1 MERRQFGKTGVEVPI
16 IGYGTATLGHIEKD
30 VPIDAGVAALNHAID
45 RGVTYL
51 DTSPDYGSEHIV
63 GEVMKQRRDEVFLA
77 TKCNLRT
84 RDGVLKDI
92 HDSLERLQTDH
103 VDLLQIHAVNTHAD
117 LEAVLAADGS
127 IPGVEEA
134 KRQGLCRFIGITGH
148 ARPDVLA
155 RAIQEYAFDTVL
167 IALGAADRLVSGPET
182 AFLPYARE
190 RGTGVIA
197 MKVLLHGEID
207 RRDLALRYSLGLE
220 GVSLAIV
227 GMKDQAEV
235 DATVEIAEN
244 FTRLTEQE
252 DAELVEITRAIVQ
265 KDAEQQESED
275 GGQAPLFWLRDTN
288 TLAWSYG
295 DEPALV
301 AY

>member
-1 MERRQFGKTGVEVPI
+1 MERRQLGRTGVEVPI
-16 IGYGTATLGHIEKD
+16 LGYGTATLGHIEAD
-30 VPIDAGVAALNHAID
+30 VPMDAGVAALNHAID
-45 RGVTYL
+45 RGITYL
-51 DTSPDYGSEHIV
+51 DTSPDYGSEPIV
-63 GEVMKQRRDEVFLA
+63 GEVMKTRRSEVFLA

-84 RDGVLKDI
+84 RDGVLRDM

-117 LEAVLAADGS
+117 LEAVLAPDGS

-134 KRQGLCRFIGITGH
+134 RRQGLCRFVGITGH

-155 RAIQEYAFDTVL
+155 RAIQEYPFDTVL
-167 IALGAADRLVSGPET
+167 VALGAADRLVSKPET
-182 AFLPYARE
+182 VLLPVARE

-207 RRDLALRYSLGLE
+207 LRDLALRYSLGLD

-227 GMKDQAEV
+227 GMKNQQEV
-235 DATVEIAEN
+235 DSAVDVAEN
-244 FTRLTEQE
+244 FRPLSEQE
-252 DAELVEITRAIVQ
+252 EEQLIARAQELVHDDAQ
-265 KDAEQQESED
+265 KSQQGEQ
-275 GGQAPLFWLRDTN
+275 GPLFWLRDTS
-288 TLAWSYG
+288 TLAWTYD

>member
-1 MERRQFGKTGVEVPI
+1 MAIEHRQLGTTGVEVPI
-16 IGYGTATLGHIEKD
+16 LGYGTATLGHIEAD
-30 VPIDAGVAALNHAID
+30 VPMDAGVAALNHAID

-51 DTSPDYGSEHIV
+51 DTSPDYGSEPIV
-63 GEVMKQRRDEVFLA
+63 GEVMKERRGEVFLA

-84 RDGVLKDI
+84 RDGVLRDI

-117 LEAVLAADGS
+117 LEAVLAPDGS

-134 KRQGLCRFIGITGH
+134 RRQGLCRFVGITGH

-155 RAIQEYAFDTVL
+155 RAIEEYPFDTVL
-167 IALGAADRLVSGPET
+167 VALGAADRLVSKPEKVL
-182 AFLPYARE
+182 LPVAQE

-207 RRDLALRYSLGLE
+207 RRDLALRYSLGLP

-227 GMKDQAEV
+227 GMKNQAEV
-235 DATVEIAEN
+235 DAAVETAESFRPLSEQEEAELLEIA
-244 FTRLTEQE
+244 R
-252 DAELVEITRAIVQ
+252 ELVHN
-265 KDAEQQESED
+265 DAEQTQ
-275 GGQAPLFWLRDTN
+275 GGEQGPLFWLRDTN

>member
-1 MERRQFGKTGVEVPI
+1 
-16 IGYGTATLGHIEKD
+16 
-30 VPIDAGVAALNHAID
+30 
-45 RGVTYL
+45 
-51 DTSPDYGSEHIV
+51 
-63 GEVMKQRRDEVFLA
+63 
-77 TKCNLRT
+77 
-84 RDGVLKDI
+84 
-92 HDSLERLQTDH
+92 
-103 VDLLQIHAVNTHAD
+103 VNTHAD

-134 KRQGLCRFIGITGH
+134 KRQGLCRFVGITGH

-155 RAIQEYAFDTVL
+155 RAIQEYPFDTVL
-167 IALGAADRLVSGPET
+167 IALGAADRLVSKPET
-182 AFLPYARE
+182 VFLPLARKK
-190 RGTGVIA
+190 GAGVIV

-227 GMKDQAEV
+227 GMKDEAEV
-235 DATVEIAEN
+235 DAAVTIAEG
-244 FTRLTEQE
+244 FTPLSEQE
-252 DAELVEITRAIVQ
+252 ESELLEMARELVQ

-275 GGQAPLFWLRDTN
+275 GGQSPLFWLHDTN
-288 TLAWSYG
+288 TLAWNYD